1 MFEMLGINFLTRKN
15 FKKKNNKFKL
25 NVISVND
32 NDDLAPLLN
41 SYTDVLRATYGDF
54 YVAELIEAQ
63 NDVNKC
69 LTAEVIKINNYFE

>member
-1 MFEMLGINFLTRKN
+1 MFEMLGMNFLTRKN

-69 LTAEVIKINNYFE
+69 LTAEVIKINNYF